1 MLKIPG
7 VNLENIKFSRGD
19 RLIEADFAIKN
30 ETDFIGV
37 SGLQLKNLNK
47 NVFYKLVE
55 NFENFDFFQER
66 KWFDEISIN
75 NLSFN
80 VDGSTFNSSIILRNL
95 EFKEFT
101 KNLDFI
107 TKISKKTNSFDK
119 NTENGIA
126 ALMSLSLKDVIF
138 KDLSF
143 NDKENS
149 RKISFDYFDIKGFSL
164 FDWEDGQ

>member
-66 KWFDEISIN
+66 KM
-75 NLSFN
+75 
-80 VDGSTFNSSIILRNL
+80 V
-95 EFKEFT
+95 
-101 KNLDFI
+101 
-107 TKISKKTNSFDK
+107 
-119 NTENGIA
+119 
-126 ALMSLSLKDVIF
+126 
-138 KDLSF
+138 
-143 NDKENS
+143 
-149 RKISFDYFDIKGFSL
+149 
-164 FDWEDGQ
+164 